1 MDAFN
6 GQVMIQKY
14 LSYYGFD
21 INVLSDLSDEEE
33 DKLKG
38 YYELI
43 AKEENMKP
51 FDIKDMGDYILVYLG
66 PTIDGYTKLEY
77 K

>member
-43 AKEENMKP
+43 ANEENMKP

-66 PTIDGYTKLEY
+66 PTIYGYTKL
-77 K
+77 

>member
-1 MDAFN
+1 M
-6 GQVMIQKY
+6 QRY

-43 AKEENMKP
+43 AKEEEMKP
-51 FDIKDMGDYILVYLG
+51 FDIKDMGDYILVDLG